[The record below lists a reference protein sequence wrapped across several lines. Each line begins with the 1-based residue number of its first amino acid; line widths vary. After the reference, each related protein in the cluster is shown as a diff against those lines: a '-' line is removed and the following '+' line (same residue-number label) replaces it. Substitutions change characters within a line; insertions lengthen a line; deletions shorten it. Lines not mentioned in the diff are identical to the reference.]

1 MTLYR
6 AELVSWCLLQG
17 SSRWARAELAMFEN
31 NPDLLEDRL
40 ENIWKIDSNIANV
53 REVV

>member
-1 MTLYR
+1 VLASR
-6 AELVSWCLLQG
+6 QLALG
-17 SSRWARAELAMFEN
+17 SRWARAELAMFEN